1 MNRNSSNLTSAGSEI
16 ITNVSQ
22 RSLLFSAGKAPKKL
36 ITKTYKITN
45 DTSIPDSLNNINNNI
60 SQINNISQNDSNSRT
75 PNKNAKSKSFI
86 INNKDQSIKEGS
98 SLDISNIKY
107 KDGYIL
113 KDAANSNPDYGL
125 WSIKMPVKD
134 ANKNEQK
141 NKVLPL
147 ISNKE
152 ESKNNNI
159 NSINNK
165 KFNDSDLNYKYT
177 KYIDNEEIQNNIR
190 NKKIIEKLANK
201 LNDLEKK
208 YMKALSNY
216 QEKKYLS
223 INAIKVK
230 NEYDQLFIDNVNE
243 IKLIKIKSEEL
254 DSQNKILEDN
264 LSNSR
269 NEINRLL
276 NIMKVDKENM
286 NKLNEEFNDRL
297 KNEEIER
304 GKLNDIIKNNEEKI
318 EILNEKNN
326 ELDANNNEKYGLFN
340 NNNHILEN
348 DLDVNEHKK
357 DFQIKKMK
365 EVVLNLQIKICN
377 LKKEINNNKE
387 EMQKLNKVLK
397 YKNMKDE
404 LQRININNL
413 FYAVEEN
420 EMNAQRSSIILKNKD
435 EVIKKLNDNIL
446 NQNGIKRTIKRLP
459 KSSSQILLINKKA
472 YNI

>member
-1 MNRNSSNLTSAGSEI
+1 MIRNSSNLTSAGSEI
-16 ITNVSQ
+16 ITNISSQ
-22 RSLLFSAGKAPKKL
+22 RSLLFSAGKGPRKI
-36 ITKTYKITN
+36 ITKSYKITN

-60 SQINNISQNDSNSRT
+60 SQINNNNSNNQSESNIRT
-75 PNKNAKSKSFI
+75 PIQNIKGKSFI
-86 INNKDQSIKEGS
+86 SNNINDQSGDLKEKS
-98 SLDISNIKY
+98 SLDLSNIKY

-113 KDAANSNPDYGL
+113 KDAANSNPGFGL
-125 WSIKMPVKD
+125 WSVKTPSNEIKK
-134 ANKNEQK
+134 EQK
-141 NKVLPL
+141 DK
-147 ISNKE
+147 KE
-152 ESKNNNI
+152 ESKNNKYN
-159 NSINNK
+159 
-165 KFNDSDLNYKYT
+165 FNDSDLNYKYT
-177 KYIDNEEIQNNIR
+177 KYFNNEEILENNIR
-190 NKKIIEKLANK
+190 NKKIIDKLTNK

-208 YMKALSNY
+208 YMKALSNF
-216 QEKKYLS
+216 QEKKFLCQ
-223 INAIKVK
+223 NAIKMK
-230 NEYDQLFIDNVNE
+230 NEYDQLYNENLEE
-243 IKLIKIKSEEL
+243 IKIIKEQSEEIKSEN
-254 DSQNKILEDN
+254 QVLEN
-264 LSNSR
+264 ALSNTR

-276 NIMKVDKENM
+276 NIMKEDKENM
-286 NKLNEEFNDRL
+286 NKLKDEFDDRL
-297 KNEEIER
+297 VKEEEER
-304 GKLNDIIKNNEEKI
+304 DKLNAIIKQNEQKI

-340 NNNHILEN
+340 NNNNILEN

-357 DFQIKKMK
+357 DFQIRKMK

-377 LKKEINNNKE
+377 LKKEINNNKD